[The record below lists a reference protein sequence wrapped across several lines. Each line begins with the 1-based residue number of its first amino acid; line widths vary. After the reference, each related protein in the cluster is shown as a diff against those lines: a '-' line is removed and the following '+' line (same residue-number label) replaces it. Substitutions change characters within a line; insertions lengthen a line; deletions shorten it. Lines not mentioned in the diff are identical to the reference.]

1 MIINRSYPKYLTES
15 CLLTFGLKSV
25 TSESLFKNW
34 TDADISDAQICRIEK
49 GEIKISGI
57 EEYLAF
63 RETKPRRKFSCC
75 SLDDALEQKLS
86 GALTASGTME
96 VCRRLGIP
104 YAVSCG
110 IGGIGDIKGEE
121 LCPDL
126 PALRDSGVVL
136 VCTSPKDMLDIEAT
150 IKWLTDNGVKVLGS
164 DTNICTGY
172 IFTGKAGKLD
182 GILKSESKAPLLILN
197 PIQQEKRIGER
208 SVLLQAI
215 SDAKDAEARG
225 EYYHPAANA
234 SIDRQTQGYSSEIQ
248 LMSLIDNVALTAKLT
263 ANC

>member
-1 MIINRSYPKYLTES
+1 M
-15 CLLTFGLKSV
+15 
-25 TSESLFKNW
+25 
-34 TDADISDAQICRIEK
+34 
-49 GEIKISGI
+49 
-57 EEYLAF
+57 
-63 RETKPRRKFSCC
+63 
-75 SLDDALEQKLS
+75 
-86 GALTASGTME
+86 
-96 VCRRLGIP
+96 
-104 YAVSCG
+104 
-110 IGGIGDIKGEE
+110 
-121 LCPDL
+121 
-126 PALRDSGVVL
+126 
-136 VCTSPKDMLDIEAT
+136 
-150 IKWLTDNGVKVLGS
+150 
-164 DTNICTGY
+164 
-172 IFTGKAGKLD
+172 KLD